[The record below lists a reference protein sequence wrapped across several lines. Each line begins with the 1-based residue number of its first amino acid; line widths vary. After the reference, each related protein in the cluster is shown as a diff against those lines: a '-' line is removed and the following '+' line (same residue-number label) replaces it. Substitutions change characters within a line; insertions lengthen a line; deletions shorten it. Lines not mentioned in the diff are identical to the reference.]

1 MTLVRWNPTRTMSL
15 FNEFE
20 RMFDEA
26 FNMMNLPQ
34 MRTLPQMWQLAL
46 DVAETD
52 DGFIVKAS
60 VPGVN
65 PDDLEITLENNLL
78 TIKGELKEDQ
88 EINQEQYHLR
98 ERRYGTFSRSITL
111 PVAVNSEEIE
121 ATYENG
127 VLRVF
132 VPKAEEVKPKRI
144 SIKAK

>member
-26 FNMMNLPQ
+26 FNMMSLPQ